1 MEENKTAQTE
11 VVGEK
16 QLEDVAGGT
25 ILDDTNC
32 WFLPQEPVESNFK
45 VENNKV
51 LVKCRSTCSSGIF
64 YCNCRGKNDRCID
77 KWHFIERAMGD
88 IWLPSPQN
96 YGSHS
101 KGDKSIRGLKI

>member
-1 MEENKTAQTE
+1 MEENKTTQTG
-11 VVGEK
+11 VIGEK

-32 WFLPQEPVESNFK
+32 WFLPEEPARTK
-45 VENNKV
+45 VEGDKV
-51 LVKCRSTCSSGIF
+51 FAKCRSTCSSGIF
-64 YCNCRGKNDRCID
+64 YCNCRGRNDRCVD
-77 KWHFIERAMGD
+77 KWHVIERAMGD

-101 KGDKSIRGLKI
+101 KGDKAVRGVKN